1 MDVTPQ
7 LLKDVEF
14 REKFRGYDPDEVD
27 DFLER
32 VGTAFAQMQDKLRDA
47 NDQIE
52 SANARA
58 ARAEARAR
66 DSSDIDDTLRRTL
79 VLAQRTADAAIKE
92 AEEQAAAIVSEAQ
105 ASSRQ
110 QLAASEERASQILAA
125 AESEARRKQD
135 AAESH
140 ANLVMTNADAQSEQ
154 TMAAARE
161 QANRL
166 LMDARHQAEQMVSEA
181 RASAD
186 REGADRREAL
196 ATEVR
201 TLEARREALTHNVEL
216 FEVQVAAQRERVEA
230 VVGDLRM
237 LLDDPER
244 LTLPAAPQ
252 PVDEPEVIKAP
263 PLPPPADSAPTET
276 EADMAEAHA
285 GSPTGDRET
294 GDVWAMPAVAEE
306 ALGETAPSGFAAD
319 DTAEF
324 EQSLPSS
331 DTGVDEPPPASLSY
345 EPPDHARDD
354 VSQLMPPFVL
364 ASSDESSAAGTG
376 TAVLEP
382 SAAEDEGDRTQQL
395 EMSHFQ
401 QDNGEAATDLGSAA
415 GTVPPSSWPAGG
427 PPPPPPPPVQAERQ
441 HSEPL
446 AEPPAPPP
454 PPAPS
459 ASGRKDPAVAPWAS
473 TGPVPSPPPA
483 PAPRSDS
490 FLDELRRAVGDEPT
504 DDASDDAATRFFED
518 RDPTDPAARFL
529 EDPDSASRSWFGRRR

>member
-1 MDVTPQ
+1 
-7 LLKDVEF
+7 
-14 REKFRGYDPDEVD
+14 
-27 DFLER
+27 
-32 VGTAFAQMQDKLRDA
+32 
-47 NDQIE
+47 
-52 SANARA
+52 
-58 ARAEARAR
+58 
-66 DSSDIDDTLRRTL
+66 
-79 VLAQRTADAAIKE
+79 
-92 AEEQAAAIVSEAQ
+92 SEAQ

-135 AAESH
+135 AADSH
-140 ANLVMTNADAQSEQ
+140 ANLVITNADGQSEQ

-181 RASAD
+181 RASAN

-196 ATEVR
+196 AVEVR
-201 TLEARREALTHNVEL
+201 TLEARREALSHNVEL
-216 FEVQVAAQRERVEA
+216 FEVHVAAQRERIEA
-230 VVGDLRM
+230 VVGDLRT

-244 LTLPAAPQ
+244 LTLPATPE
-252 PVDEPEVIKAP
+252 PVDEPEVIEAP
-263 PLPPPADSAPTET
+263 PLPPPGDTAPTET

-285 GSPTGDRET
+285 DRGTSASDRE
-294 GDVWAMPAVAEE
+294 VWAMPAVAEE
-306 ALGETAPSGFAAD
+306 ALGETAPSGFDAE
-319 DTAEF
+319 TAEEL
-324 EQSLPSS
+324 EQTLPSS
-331 DTGVDEPPPASLSY
+331 DTGVDEPPPASLAY
-345 EPPDHARDD
+345 EPDDHARDD
-354 VSQLMPPFVL
+354 ESQLLPPFVL

-382 SAAEDEGDRTQQL
+382 PAALDDEGDRTQQL
-395 EMSHFQ
+395 DMTAFQ
-401 QDNGEAATDLGSAA
+401 QDNGEHVTHGGPAT
-415 GTVPPSSWPAGG
+415 GTVPPSGWPAGG
-427 PPPPPPPPVQAERQ
+427 PPPPPPPPLQTERE

-459 ASGRKDPAVAPWAS
+459 GAGGQDPAVAPWAS

-504 DDASDDAATRFFED
+504 DDASDDAAKRFFED

-529 EDPDSASRSWFGRRR
+529 EDPDSANRSWFGRRR